1 MSAKGSS
8 HQKHLFATAS
18 AEVKT
23 YNPSKPRQVVTQ
35 LQESTNSDVSRATDR
50 AHLAQVEW
58 KESSPAVR
66 SDLLMNIG
74 NTLNANE
81 EQLADLMVDE
91 VGKTRQDALGEVK
104 NAAAVFRFYAGRVW
118 NPTGKKIPSFRPGV
132 SLSTERFPLGVVG
145 LITPWN
151 FPVNML
157 SVKLAPALAWG
168 NGAVVKPASAGLGSS
183 LFLIDLLYEAG
194 LPEGLVTSVIG
205 PGDRVGGA
213 LIASQVISGV
223 SFTGSTDV
231 GTQIAQKM
239 AATGRPFLGEMGG
252 KNASVVLES
261 ADLDNAVDTI
271 VQSAFGFSGQKC
283 TATSR
288 VIVQE
293 NVEKEFTDRLL
304 QAVQQITFGDPQEQ
318 TSYAGPIATRGQY
331 EKIAGSVNSAVKKG
345 QDVLPRWKL
354 PEEPDVDGFYIQ
366 PAVLT
371 DVSADDEVFQ
381 EEIFGPVVSVTTAKD
396 INEAISFVNNSRFGL
411 SASLFTQDP
420 LEAQQFQ
427 QEAEVGV
434 VNINLPTTGLEYQAP
449 YGGWKMSGTSHQELG
464 DEAMLFYTQAK
475 SFATKW

>member
-1 MSAKGSS
+1 MPTKQTSY
-8 HQKHLFATAS
+8 QKHLFATAS
-18 AEVKT
+18 AEVKS
-23 YNPSKPRQVVTQ
+23 YNPSNPRQVVTQ
-35 LQESTNSDVSRATDR
+35 LHESAASDVFKATERAR
-50 AHLAQVEW
+50 SAQSEW
-58 KESSPAVR
+58 RDSSPAVR
-66 SDLLMNIG
+66 SDLLTSIG
-74 NTLNANE
+74 NTLHAHE

-91 VGKTRQDALGEVK
+91 VGKTRQDAIGEVR
-104 NAAAVFRFYAGRVW
+104 NAASVFRFYAGRVW
-118 NPTGKKIPSFRPGV
+118 NSTGKKIPSFRSGV

-194 LPEGLVTSVIG
+194 LPEGLVTSAIG
-205 PGDRVGGA
+205 PGDGVGGA
-213 LIASQVISGV
+213 LSDSQVISGV

-252 KNASVVLES
+252 KNASVVLDS

-293 NVEKEFTDRLL
+293 TIEKEFTDRLL
-304 QAVQQITFGDPQEQ
+304 HAVQEITFGDPHDQ

-331 EKIAGSVNSAVKKG
+331 EKIAESVDSAVKKD
-345 QDVLPRWKL
+345 QDILPHWKL
-354 PEEPDVDGFYIQ
+354 PEEPDVDG
-366 PAVLT
+366 
-371 DVSADDEVFQ
+371 
-381 EEIFGPVVSVTTAKD
+381 
-396 INEAISFVNNSRFGL
+396 
-411 SASLFTQDP
+411 
-420 LEAQQFQ
+420 
-427 QEAEVGV
+427 
-434 VNINLPTTGLEYQAP
+434 
-449 YGGWKMSGTSHQELG
+449 
-464 DEAMLFYTQAK
+464 
-475 SFATKW
+475 